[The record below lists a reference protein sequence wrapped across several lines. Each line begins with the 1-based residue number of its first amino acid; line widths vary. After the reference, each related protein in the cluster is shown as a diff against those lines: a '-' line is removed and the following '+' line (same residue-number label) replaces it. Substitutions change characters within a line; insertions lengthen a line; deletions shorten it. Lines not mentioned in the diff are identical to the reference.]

1 MNIEVFKKI
10 LPAEMEKDEEYL
22 TKKKVEN
29 LEDAAYHEGFC
40 DGFNQCLENISK
52 NIKIVEKGTEKTE
65 AEKELLLKIDT
76 LKKRICQLET
86 FINTWKD
93 VLLTNMTEED
103 FNEQLKE

>member
-40 DGFNQCLENISK
+40 DGFNQWQK
-52 NIKIVEKGTEKTE
+52 KI
-65 AEKELLLKIDT
+65 LMSS
-76 LKKRICQLET
+76 
-86 FINTWKD
+86 WKSERGGED
-93 VLLTNMTEED
+93 VLCKIPWDREHI
-103 FNEQLKE
+103 